1 MPPNNAP
8 KLYIKSY
15 NVLRTGG
22 GIFLS
27 VVFLMIRE
35 EEFFAES
42 YDLTL
47 YFPFGSVIITT

>member
-8 KLYIKSY
+8 KLYFKSY